1 MVCAKL
7 SKDIWRHIRS
17 FSSDTGYEQTPT
29 ALLMHDLRFYNDTC
43 GTYFNMF
50 EFGED
55 GYSSTIVT
63 IRDGFFRKPMSKC
76 LNELCATC
84 NIRDWSCIDAQPNRW
99 RPRQLLRILHR
110 DSDGYP
116 IRALK

>member
-1 MVCAKL
+1 MCPKL
-7 SKDIWRHIRS
+7 PKDIWRHIRS
-17 FSSDTGYEQTPT
+17 FSSDTAYEPTPT
-29 ALLMHDLRFYNDTC
+29 ALLMHDLRFFEDSC
-43 GTYFNMF
+43 GIYMF
-50 EFGED
+50 EFGLD

-63 IRDGFFRKPMSKC
+63 IRDGYFRKSMSKC
-76 LNELCATC
+76 QNEFCATC

-110 DSDGYP
+110 DSDGYF